1 MSFNIP
7 PVIIHAFHPSIICDG
22 DECSNVNISRE
33 KCEWM
38 IWNTCI
44 CQSCHTINYEFIG
57 WMKTQKYNSVHFQTS
72 NSNIIIHLYPCT
84 EYHFYFLSSFFLRK
98 PNFVYDKYKV
108 YQFYRIYTI
117 KTSFK
122 NSDQMFT
129 HLVTLF
135 EDVHLINKSIAFD
148 WLNIR
153 DTYGLNHYI
162 PPPSP

>member
-1 MSFNIP
+1 MIIVSFNIP

-72 NSNIIIHLYPCT
+72 NSNIIITLYPCT
-84 EYHFYFLSSFFLRK
+84 EYHFYFLSFFFWE
-98 PNFVYDKYKV
+98 N
-108 YQFYRIYTI
+108 RI
-117 KTSFK
+117 
-122 NSDQMFT
+122 
-129 HLVTLF
+129 LF
-135 EDVHLINKSIAFD
+135 MI
-148 WLNIR
+148 NIR
-153 DTYGLNHYI
+153 YNSFTGYI
-162 PPPSP
+162 LSKLVLKIPIKCLRI